1 MTAEQNRPP
10 TDTTYSADLHDLL
23 ELAGKV
29 EHDRGLSSS
38 DEEVSVGDVLL
49 HQTTDLSS
57 IDQMAVPPRESDI
70 WPGNLFNMA
79 DLENPVQ
86 LTVPRAPMVLSIGG
100 LETSISTPE
109 GSKSIIVES
118 PRKSSVR
125 YDISASVKRCV
136 IDSGTSFVADASV
149 DVTDVHSEEDVKV
162 AVSAGVKYG
171 GFSGSVDFDWSS
183 SSVRSRLLATYRQ
196 RYYTIDVDQPEL
208 PWGLFADGADLEN
221 IRPRLPA
228 GSRPA
233 YVSSI
238 TYGVVAYTLVE
249 SESDEATIK
258 AALKASYKGVV
269 DVEAS
274 LSTEH
279 RTAVARSP
287 ECAQSSSA
295 DQREPR
301 RDLRRV

>member
-1 MTAEQNRPP
+1 
-10 TDTTYSADLHDLL
+10 
-23 ELAGKV
+23 
-29 EHDRGLSSS
+29 
-38 DEEVSVGDVLL
+38 
-49 HQTTDLSS
+49 
-57 IDQMAVPPRESDI
+57 
-70 WPGNLFNMA
+70 
-79 DLENPVQ
+79 
-86 LTVPRAPMVLSIGG
+86 MVLSIGG

-125 YDISASVKRCV
+125 DDISTLVKRV
-136 IDSGTSFVADASV
+136 IDSGTSFVADAGV

-162 AVSAGVKYG
+162 ALSAGVKYG

-208 PWGLFADGADLEN
+208 PWGLFADGADLEK

-258 AALKASYKGVV
+258 AALKASYKGVA

-279 RTAVARSP
+279 RTVLRSP

-295 DQREPR
+295 DQRATSARSSKGMKGSATCSR
-301 RDLRRV
+301 RRWATKPAALRLLSSSV